1 MSSKTVFK
9 IFASFGP
16 AGSIVTMTEKICKRI
31 FNEAY
36 DLGEATFSSRE
47 EGEIKRLRQDY
58 VNELFNLKGPFET
71 KSQSLNPLI

>member
-16 AGSIVTMTEKICKRI
+16 AGSIVTMTEKICRRI

-36 DLGEATFSSRE
+36 NLGEATFSSRE
-47 EGEIKRLRQDY
+47 ESDIKKLR
-58 VNELFNLKGPFET
+58 
-71 KSQSLNPLI
+71 

>member
-1 MSSKTVFK
+1 MSSSKTVFK

-16 AGSIVTMTEKICKRI
+16 AGSIVTLTEKICKRI

-47 EGEIKRLRQDY
+47 EGEIKRLR
-58 VNELFNLKGPFET
+58 
-71 KSQSLNPLI
+71 